1 MTMSP
6 KAHGV
11 VWGFSPLSLLL
22 CWILGK
28 MTVTS
33 GSWEEGLGF
42 TLRSLSP
49 ISRCSP
55 SPVRITK
62 SRFPVEQAL
71 VPSTSCPE
79 LPLPQ
84 SSHLPMWFEFSL
96 PWILNLSSSTP
107 TPTPTSLHFSVVLS
121 IPLNRCEVNAIV
133 R

>member
-1 MTMSP
+1 MTMGP

-11 VWGFSPLSLLL
+11 AWGFSPLSLLL

-33 GSWEEGLGF
+33 GSWEKGLGF
-42 TLRSLSP
+42 TLRSLSH
-49 ISRCSP
+49 ISRCFP

-71 VPSTSCPE
+71 VPSTSRPE

-96 PWILNLSSSTP
+96 HWILNLSPSTP

-121 IPLNRCEVNAIV
+121 IPLNRCEMSAIV
-133 R
+133 W